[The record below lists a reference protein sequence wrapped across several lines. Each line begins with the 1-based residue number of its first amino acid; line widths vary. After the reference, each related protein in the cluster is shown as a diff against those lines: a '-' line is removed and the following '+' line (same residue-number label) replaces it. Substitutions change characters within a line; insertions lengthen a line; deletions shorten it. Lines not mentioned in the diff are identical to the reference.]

1 MTDARFEDGAER
13 ALRLRAESAEDLP
26 VLSALVQDAVLPASE
41 MRYDRRRR
49 RFALLINRFRWED
62 RPAALRQNRPF
73 ERVQSLLVINDV
85 TAAAT
90 QGFDRRDPDTIL
102 SVLSLTFEAA
112 ADGTGAV
119 VLTLAGDGALRL
131 SVECLDITLHDATRP
146 YVAPSRRV
154 PSHPQD

>member
-13 ALRLRAESAEDLP
+13 ALRLRAEAIEDIA

-41 MRYDRRRR
+41 MRYDSGRR

-62 RPAALRQNRPF
+62 RSAAERQNRPY
-73 ERVQSLLVINDV
+73 ERVQSLLVVNDV

-90 QGFDRRDPDTIL
+90 HGFDRRDADT
-102 SVLSLTFEAA
+102 VLSILAMSFEPGE
-112 ADGTGAV
+112 DGTGAL

-131 SVECLDITLHDATRP
+131 KVECLDVTLQDATRP
-146 YVAPSRRV
+146 YIAPSRHA
-154 PSHPQD
+154 PDHPQD